1 MFIINGS
8 KTEFTQ
14 WEQGI
19 TLKNTNMAKGD
30 AVQFYSASG
39 ESAIMYAKEENGT
52 VVVEVPNRMLQF
64 AANITARLVKG
75 GGVTSFAVKFVS
87 YKQPEGYNFIDNE
100 QREKAGGGGTADAV
114 DWSNVQNKP
123 FETVGGDTL
132 TWDGNTSGL
141 ESFQIDDFSYYKITD
156 IVPSVEELSKGGAC
170 TSYMMGD
177 SLESEFTSAQENED
191 GSLSILN
198 MDGAEDVNIAIKSD
212 GIYFLYISMDEMTGY
227 TSTLTINGYTGF
239 TKETIKQE
247 VLPEPV
253 LTSPSGKKFKI
264 TVADNGTLGTTEV

>member
-75 GGVTSFAVKFVS
+75 GGVTSFAVMAAEKAT
-87 YKQPEGYNFIDNE
+87 GYTFKDNE
-100 QREKAGGGGTADAV
+100 YRETLPEHLQFGNEIV
-114 DWSNVQNKP
+114 
-123 FETVGGDTL
+123 VGGDTL
-132 TWDGNTSGL
+132 TWDGNTDGL
-141 ESFQIDDFSYYKITD
+141 EDFEGVFYHVSDAYPTLA
-156 IVPSVEELSKGGAC
+156 EAQNGGLGTFSIGA
-170 TSYMMGD
+170 T
-177 SLESEFTSAQENED
+177 
-191 GSLSILN
+191 GSLTAMDMTEALGFECYQLYLN
-198 MDGAEDVNIAIKSD
+198 GETPVALCSSQNFEKDGVQ
-212 GIYFLYISMDEMTGY
+212 LYKGAYLLTEGGMYVS
-227 TSTLTINGYTGF
+227 SLTINGYNGF
-239 TKETIKQE
+239 TTKTIKPLDE
-247 VLPEPV
+247 KYMPV

>member
-141 ESFQIDDFSYYKITD
+141 ESFQIDDFSYYKIFGN
-156 IVPSVEELSKGGAC
+156 PSRTKNKRFFLLMRMI
-170 TSYMMGD
+170 T
-177 SLESEFTSAQENED
+177 QR
-191 GSLSILN
+191 
-198 MDGAEDVNIAIKSD
+198 IAIP
-212 GIYFLYISMDEMTGY
+212 FLY
-227 TSTLTINGYTGF
+227 
-239 TKETIKQE
+239 
-247 VLPEPV
+247 
-253 LTSPSGKKFKI
+253 
-264 TVADNGTLGTTEV
+264 